1 MLEIGGDLVFLAP
14 DGIKAAAGTSRIEM
28 LSLETISK
36 PIQQL
41 LTQLPTNYDLDSVVG
56 VVIRSK
62 SQIRYFID
70 PTTVADAQ
78 DSFGIIGA
86 LRSADQRLGW
96 EFGETL
102 GIWASAAC
110 SQYVNNEELVLHG
123 DYDGKVYQQEKGTN
137 FGGRDI
143 LAIYASPFFDFGET
157 EVRKDM
163 WKLNTFIR
171 CMVSGR
177 DEHSN

>member
-1 MLEIGGDLVFLAP
+1 MALKP
-14 DGIKAAAGTSRIEM
+14 AAGTSRIGDGGLNHIEAY
-28 LSLETISK
+28 STI
-36 PIQQL
+36 

-96 EFGETL
+96 EFEKLL
-102 GIWASAAC
+102 G
-110 SQYVNNEELVLHG
+110 
-123 DYDGKVYQQEKGTN
+123 
-137 FGGRDI
+137 
-143 LAIYASPFFDFGET
+143 
-157 EVRKDM
+157 
-163 WKLNTFIR
+163 
-171 CMVSGR
+171 SGFSR
-177 DEHSN
+177 L